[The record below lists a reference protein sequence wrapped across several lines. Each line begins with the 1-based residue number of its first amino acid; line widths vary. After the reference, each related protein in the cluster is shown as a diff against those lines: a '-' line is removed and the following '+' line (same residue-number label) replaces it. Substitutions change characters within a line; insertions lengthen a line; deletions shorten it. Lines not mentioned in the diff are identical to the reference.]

1 MDHPRSKLPAVL
13 AILFC
18 IALLGGVGVLLWKT
32 LPEKQQPQQ
41 AETIQTDS
49 VFSSEQTAV
58 EPEREA
64 PYEGEL
70 PEQAEAAQPEQPDS
84 EQPSEPAADP
94 AAPDDAPV
102 TDAQKTAQA
111 TLASMTEDEKLWQLF
126 FVTPE
131 AITNVNTATV
141 AGEAT
146 KNALAQ
152 YPVGGI
158 VYFAKNLEDRAQ
170 AAALLA
176 NTQSYAKI
184 PLFLGV
190 DEEGGTVSRIGANE
204 ALGGTKVADMRSFG
218 QSADPAQVYAAGQ
231 TLAANLT
238 GLGFNL
244 DFAPDCDV
252 VSGVDSVI
260 GSRSFGSDP
269 ELCAS
274 LAGVIVKSLRAEGVV
289 SCLKHFPGYGSA
301 TVDDHNGTSI
311 VEKTLDELESCDL
324 VPFQSIIAQAKQEA
338 DFVIVF
344 PHWGTEDELSP
355 DESQLRWAQE
365 MADAGADLIIGGHP
379 HTLQPTGLLT
389 AADGRDVLVYY
400 SLGNFLSH
408 QKEMINL
415 LGGMAS
421 VTIVKDKDGTR
432 VEEYELKPTINVI
445 LRDPASGWY
454 DYRPMLLEDYTP
466 ELAAQNRFTDC
477 TVEAMQT
484 LYEDIVG

>member
-94 AAPDDAPV
+94 AAPDDTPV

-301 TVDDHNGTSI
+301 VTDDHYGTS
-311 VEKTLDELESCDL
+311 VLEKTEAELESCDFL
-324 VPFQSIIAQAKQEA
+324 PFAAGIEAGAPFVMVSHLSVPEVVGDETPSDLSSKIVSDLLRNKLGFTGVIITDSHQMASITDHYTPAEAAVAAIAAGVDMILMPQDLQAAFDGVKAALAGGTLTQSRI
-338 DFVIVF
+338 
-344 PHWGTEDELSP
+344 
-355 DESQLRWAQE
+355 DESVLR
-365 MADAGADLIIGGHP
+365 I
-379 HTLQPTGLLT
+379 LQ
-389 AADGRDVLVYY
+389 
-400 SLGNFLSH
+400 
-408 QKEMINL
+408 
-415 LGGMAS
+415 
-421 VTIVKDKDGTR
+421 VKA
-432 VEEYELKPTINVI
+432 EYNI
-445 LRDPASGWY
+445 L
-454 DYRPMLLEDYTP
+454 
-466 ELAAQNRFTDC
+466 Q
-477 TVEAMQT
+477 
-484 LYEDIVG
+484 

>member
-94 AAPDDAPV
+94 AAPDDTPV

-269 ELCAS
+269 DLCAS

-301 TVDDHNGTSI
+301 VTDDHYGTS
-311 VEKTLDELESCDL
+311 VLEKTEAELESCDFL
-324 VPFQSIIAQAKQEA
+324 PFAAGIEAGAPFVMVSHLSVPEVVGDETPSDLSSKIVSDLLRNKLGFTGVIITDSHQMASITDHYTSGEAAVKALQAGVDMILMPQDLQAAFDGVKAALAGGTLTQSRI
-338 DFVIVF
+338 
-344 PHWGTEDELSP
+344 
-355 DESQLRWAQE
+355 DESVLR
-365 MADAGADLIIGGHP
+365 I
-379 HTLQPTGLLT
+379 LQ
-389 AADGRDVLVYY
+389 
-400 SLGNFLSH
+400 
-408 QKEMINL
+408 
-415 LGGMAS
+415 
-421 VTIVKDKDGTR
+421 VKA
-432 VEEYELKPTINVI
+432 EYNI
-445 LRDPASGWY
+445 L
-454 DYRPMLLEDYTP
+454 
-466 ELAAQNRFTDC
+466 Q
-477 TVEAMQT
+477 
-484 LYEDIVG
+484 

>member
-13 AILFC
+13 AVLFC

-94 AAPDDAPV
+94 AAPDDTPV

-170 AAALLA
+170 AALLA
-176 NTQSYAKI
+176 SDHGRKI
-184 PLFLGV
+184 
-190 DEEGGTVSRIGANE
+190 
-204 ALGGTKVADMRSFG
+204 
-218 QSADPAQVYAAGQ
+218 
-231 TLAANLT
+231 
-238 GLGFNL
+238 
-244 DFAPDCDV
+244 
-252 VSGVDSVI
+252 
-260 GSRSFGSDP
+260 
-269 ELCAS
+269 
-274 LAGVIVKSLRAEGVV
+274 GVINIAAFHIDIHLAIHTPSGRKSP
-289 SCLKHFPGYGSA
+289 FPSVRGHCHSPTRGRNLYG
-301 TVDDHNGTSI
+301 G
-311 VEKTLDELESCDL
+311 L
-324 VPFQSIIAQAKQEA
+324 Q
-338 DFVIVF
+338 
-344 PHWGTEDELSP
+344 LSP
-355 DESQLRWAQE
+355 SFLPPVHRMLRT
-365 MADAGADLIIGGHP
+365 DAACF
-379 HTLQPTGLLT
+379 
-389 AADGRDVLVYY
+389 
-400 SLGNFLSH
+400 S
-408 QKEMINL
+408 
-415 LGGMAS
+415 
-421 VTIVKDKDGTR
+421 
-432 VEEYELKPTINVI
+432 
-445 LRDPASGWY
+445 
-454 DYRPMLLEDYTP
+454 
-466 ELAAQNRFTDC
+466 
-477 TVEAMQT
+477 
-484 LYEDIVG
+484 

>member
-146 KNALAQ
+146 KKALAQ

-158 VYFAKNLEDRAQ
+158 VYFAKNLEDREQ
-170 AAALLA
+170 TVALLE

-190 DEEGGTVSRIGANE
+190 DEEGGTVSRVGSNPDM
-204 ALGGTKVADMRSFG
+204 GVPSVGDMRSLG
-218 QSADPAQVYAAGQ
+218 KQQDPAAVYAAGQ
-231 TLAANLT
+231 DIGGGLHA
-238 GLGFNL
+238 LGFNL
-244 DFAPDCDV
+244 DFAPVADIAQ
-252 VSGVDSVI
+252 GADSVI
-260 GSRSFGSDP
+260 GSRSFGSDA

-274 LAGVIVKSLRAEGVV
+274 LAGVIVKSLRAEGIV

-301 TVDDHNGTSI
+301 TVDDHNGTSV
-311 VEKTLDELESCDL
+311 VEKTLSELEACDL
-324 VPFQSIIAQAKQEA
+324 VPFQTIIASEGSVP
-338 DFVIVF
+338 FVMVS
-344 PHWGTEDELSP
+344 HLSYP
-355 DESQLRWAQE
+355 NVTGSDTP
-365 MADAGADLIIGGHP
+365 ADLSSSI
-379 HTLQPTGLLT
+379 
-389 AADGRDVLVYY
+389 
-400 SLGNFLSH
+400 
-408 QKEMINL
+408 
-415 LGGMAS
+415 
-421 VTIVKDKDGTR
+421 VTD
-432 VEEYELKPTINVI
+432 I
-445 LRDPASGWY
+445 LRDKLEYQNVIITDSHSMASITDHYSAG
-454 DYRPMLLEDYTP
+454 EAAVKA
-466 ELAAQNRFTDC
+466 LAAGCDMILMPSDLQAAFDAVKAAVADGTLSQARIDESVLRIL
-477 TVEAMQT
+477 TVKAE
-484 LYEDIVG
+484 YGIIS

>member
-13 AILFC
+13 AVLFC

-94 AAPDDAPV
+94 AAPDDTPV

-252 VSGVDSVI
+252 VS
-260 GSRSFGSDP
+260 
-269 ELCAS
+269 
-274 LAGVIVKSLRAEGVV
+274 AGVIVKSLRAEGVV

-324 VPFQSIIAQAKQEA
+324 VPFQSIIAQEGSVP
-338 DFVIVF
+338 FVMVT
-344 PHWGTEDELSP
+344 HLSYP
-355 DESQLRWAQE
+355 NVTGSDTP
-365 MADAGADLIIGGHP
+365 ADLSSAI
-379 HTLQPTGLLT
+379 
-389 AADGRDVLVYY
+389 
-400 SLGNFLSH
+400 
-408 QKEMINL
+408 
-415 LGGMAS
+415 
-421 VTIVKDKDGTR
+421 VTD
-432 VEEYELKPTINVI
+432 I
-445 LRDPASGWY
+445 LRDKLGYQNVIITDSQSMSSITDHYSAG
-454 DYRPMLLEDYTP
+454 EAAVQA
-466 ELAAQNRFTDC
+466 LAAGCDMILMPSDLQGAFDAVKAAVADGTLTQSRIDESVLRIL
-477 TVEAMQT
+477 TVKAEYGILQ
-484 LYEDIVG
+484 